1 MMVTN
6 RMTKKTA
13 EACTLKRV
21 DLQNTIYES
30 VPILSHAEAK
40 RLLKYFFEEITAA
53 LKKGEPVKLNS
64 FGKFCVRTKRER
76 IGRNPRTGTQA
87 LITRRKVL
95 TFKASPTL
103 VARIN
108 GETIDDEEQC
118 LRPLSSLAPSRRR
131 TAGLG
136 H

>member
-1 MMVTN
+1 MHIETGGP
-6 RMTKKTA
+6 A
-13 EACTLKRV
+13 EHYLRIRPHPVACRGQEV
-21 DLQNTIYES
+21 
-30 VPILSHAEAK
+30 
-40 RLLKYFFEEITAA
+40 LKYFFEEITAA

-87 LITRRKVL
+87 LIIRRKVL

-118 LRPLSSLAPSRRR
+118 LRPLSSLEPSRRR

-136 H
+136 QEA

>member
-1 MMVTN
+1 MVTN

-76 IGRNPRTGTQA
+76 IGRNLANGNAGVDHPTQGFD
-87 LITRRKVL
+87 L
-95 TFKASPTL
+95 
-103 VARIN
+103 
-108 GETIDDEEQC
+108 
-118 LRPLSSLAPSRRR
+118 
-131 TAGLG
+131 
-136 H
+136 